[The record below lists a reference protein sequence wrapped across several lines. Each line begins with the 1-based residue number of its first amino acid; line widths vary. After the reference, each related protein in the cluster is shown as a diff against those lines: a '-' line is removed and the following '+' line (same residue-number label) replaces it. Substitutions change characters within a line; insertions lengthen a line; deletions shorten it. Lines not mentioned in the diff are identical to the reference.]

1 MRARTP
7 VARTSIGSPDAT
19 GSVLPDNR
27 LALMDHGLFTQ
38 HRAVGRNLVI
48 QCVWVYEHAIDVE
61 RVKSFHRNL
70 GYGLAGRRIES
81 SPLPFG
87 WHRWVLDRGP
97 SGIDVEDRPRPHAEL
112 GDWIDERSQMPID
125 AENGPGWHIGVVPL
139 EDGCTA
145 VSLVVSHYLVDGLG
159 LVVVLIDALLGNTH
173 DLPYPPPDSRPRLRA
188 VAQDSRL
195 TVRDGPEVVRAVRL
209 AARLARQRRRE
220 LAQSPEP
227 APAPPPA
234 RLRTPA
240 DDDVIVVPGITIRLD
255 VAAWDARAEALG
267 GTSNTL
273 TAAFAAKLGEHLGR
287 QRAGDGAVTLQLPVS
302 ERVEG
307 DTRANAMLIARVSI
321 DPTGV
326 TADLRDIR
334 AAIRQA
340 LKDVRETRDES
351 LQLAWLLSFTPKRAL
366 RRMADATPADPEHPV
381 FCSNLGDVGSVV
393 NRLDGTDAEYAT
405 ARVTAQNESRQRLE
419 RTGGQLI
426 LQSLRIPGSF
436 IISVDAY
443 QPGFENTKP
452 ALRELAART
461 LAEFGLYGR
470 IE

>member
-1 MRARTP
+1 
-7 VARTSIGSPDAT
+7 
-19 GSVLPDNR
+19 
-27 LALMDHGLFTQ
+27 MDHGLFTQ
-38 HRAVGRNLVI
+38 HRAMGRNLVI
-48 QCVWVYEHAIDVE
+48 QCVWVYEHPIDFE
-61 RVKSFHRNL
+61 RVQSFHRNL

-87 WHRWVLDRGP
+87 PHRWVLDRGP
-97 SGIDVEDRPRPHAEL
+97 SGIDVEERPRPRAEL
-112 GDWIDERSQMPID
+112 GDWIDERSQIPID

-159 LVVVLIDALLGNTH
+159 LVVVLVDALMGNTH
-173 DLPYPPPDSRPRLRA
+173 DLPYPPPDSRRRLRA

-195 TVRDGPEVVRAVRL
+195 TLRDAPEVGRAVRL

-220 LAQSPEP
+220 LAQSP
-227 APAPPPA
+227 APAPPPPA
-234 RLRTPA
+234 PLRRA
-240 DDDVIVVPGITIRLD
+240 AGDDVIVVPGITIRVDL
-255 VAAWDARAEALG
+255 AAWDARAEALG

-287 QRAGDGAVTLQLPVS
+287 RRAGDGAVTLQLPVS
-302 ERVEG
+302 ERGEG
-307 DTRANAMLIARVSI
+307 DLRANAMLIARVSI
-321 DPTGV
+321 DPTGL
-326 TADLRDIR
+326 TTDLHDMR

-340 LKDVRETRDES
+340 LKEVRQTHDES

-366 RRMADATPADPEHPV
+366 KRMDDATLADPEHPV

-405 ARVTAQNESRQRLE
+405 ARVTAQHESRERLE

-461 LAEFGLYGR
+461 LAEFGLAGR